1 MQNLTST
8 NNEVIFGEMIMSN
21 LTALS
26 YSIGILAGVATF
38 LALGPLNGYFFIW
51 AATIAWAAYFALGGT
66 QKALKDT
73 VVCGIFGIF
82 MAWATAIEI
91 TLIPE
96 TFVLSVPVMSA
107 IIVTV
112 FVVVMCLAAIVPALS
127 AIPASVLGY
136 SSTFAFLLQTPD
148 KLNQEMLLS
157 ATFHNPLIV
166 ISISFIIGAIFGV
179 SSAKLSAMIETLKIP
194 DICKKRVKRIA

>member
-1 MQNLTST
+1 M
-8 NNEVIFGEMIMSN
+8 MSN

-26 YSIGILAGVATF
+26 FSIGILAGVATF
-38 LALGPLNGYFFIW
+38 LALGPLEGYFFIW
-51 AATIAWAAYFALGGT
+51 AATIAWAAYFALGGN

-73 VVCGIFGIF
+73 VICGIFGIF
-82 MAWATAIEI
+82 MAWVTAIEI
-91 TLIPE
+91 TLIPS
-96 TFVLSVPVMSA
+96 TFILGLPVMSA
-107 IIVTV
+107 IIVTLA
-112 FVVVMCLAAIVPALS
+112 VVVMCLASILPKLS

-166 ISISFIIGAIFGV
+166 ISLSFIIGAMFGV
-179 SSAKLSAMIETLKIP
+179 SSARLGILIESLNIP
-194 DICKKRVKRIA
+194 DVFRKSIKRTA